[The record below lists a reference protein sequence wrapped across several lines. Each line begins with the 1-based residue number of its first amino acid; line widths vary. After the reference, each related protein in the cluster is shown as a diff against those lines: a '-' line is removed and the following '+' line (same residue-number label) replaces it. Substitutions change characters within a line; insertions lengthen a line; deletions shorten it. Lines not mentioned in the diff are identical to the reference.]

1 MLATLLML
9 GTVLGSIGNT
19 PSTLSVPLN
28 ESSPIVENAS
38 ESNTSETSRPNI
50 KMRRANDVGDIFEIE
65 LSYDKAI
72 ETINIVD
79 NINVQVKDEL
89 INGSKLNLLLHS
101 NSNISK
107 LNVIATLE
115 DETNIP
121 NRFLHIE
128 NKIKF
133 CSFRK

>member
-1 MLATLLML
+1 
-9 GTVLGSIGNT
+9 
-19 PSTLSVPLN
+19 
-28 ESSPIVENAS
+28 
-38 ESNTSETSRPNI
+38 
-50 KMRRANDVGDIFEIE
+50 MRRVNDVGDIFEIE

-79 NINVQVKDEL
+79 NINIQVKDEL